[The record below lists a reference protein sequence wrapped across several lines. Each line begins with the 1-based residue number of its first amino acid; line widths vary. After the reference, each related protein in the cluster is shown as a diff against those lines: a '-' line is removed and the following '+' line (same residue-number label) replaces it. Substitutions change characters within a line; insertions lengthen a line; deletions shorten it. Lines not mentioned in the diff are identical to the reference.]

1 MMGPLRGIG
10 HGDRGEVMD
19 VEFVLRADD
28 LLALHRYLLQ
38 RRPRAGNGLWA
49 WVVAG
54 VLLLALW
61 LWLGHDHPIWTDT
74 TLPLIMAV
82 GFLALVAFAVFQR
95 QTMPAKVLTQLRK
108 QLDDEW
114 NRKLLGWRRLS
125 LTAESITFISE
136 LTTFSVRWPA
146 VEQIVTTEDHAIFLV
161 TRQTGLILPVRAF
174 RDEEAFREFVKAAR
188 RYRKEANA
196 ATEDDS
202 PPRRR
207 SRVEETGFTADEPA
221 DD

>member
-1 MMGPLRGIG
+1 
-10 HGDRGEVMD
+10 MD

-38 RRPRAGNGLWA
+38 RRPRAGNGPWA
-49 WVVAG
+49 WIVVG
-54 VLLLALW
+54 VLFLALW
-61 LWLGHDHPIWTDT
+61 VWLGHDHPVWTDT
-74 TLPLIMAV
+74 TLPIIMAV
-82 GFLALVAFAVFQR
+82 GFLGLVAFAVFQR
-95 QTMPAKVLTQLRK
+95 QTMPARVLTQLRK
-108 QLDDEW
+108 QLDDVW

-125 LTAESITFISE
+125 ISADAITFTGE
-136 LTTFSVRWPA
+136 LTTFSVCWPA

-161 TRQTGLILPVRAF
+161 TRQTGLVLPVRAF

-188 RYRKEANA
+188 GYRKA
-196 ATEDDS
+196 AHAPWKQDS

-207 SRVEETGFTADEPA
+207 SRAEETGFTAGEPA